1 MSTFMKR
8 KALVG
13 SAAMLSLLAALH
25 VPLSLAGGGHSEYEQ
40 HAAEAPASEAASE
53 KNAAQAKGKAAT
65 SQQMDHGTMNHG
77 DMSHGSMDHENMMD
91 KHGGIEAEAGSHH
104 DH

>member
-13 SAAMLSLLAALH
+13 SAVMLSLVAVLY
-25 VPLSLAGGGHSEYEQ
+25 VPLSLAGADHSEHEQ
-40 HAAEAPASEAASE
+40 HATQAPASEAASE
-53 KNAAQAKGKAAT
+53 KNAAHAKGKAA
-65 SQQMDHGTMNHG
+65 SQQMDHGQMNHG
-77 DMSHGSMDHENMMD
+77 GMGHENMMD
-91 KHGGIEAEAGSHH
+91 KHGGSEAEAGSNH

>member
-13 SAAMLSLLAALH
+13 SAVMFSLLAALH
-25 VPLSLAGGGHSEYEQ
+25 APASWAGEGHGEHEQ
-40 HAAEAPASEAASE
+40 HAAESAAPKATS
-53 KNAAQAKGKAAT
+53 GKAADQ
-65 SQQMDHGTMNHG
+65 SKDKAAGQQMDHGTMDHEGMNHDG
-77 DMSHGSMDHENMMD
+77 MKHENMMD
-91 KHGGIEAEAGSHH
+91 KHGGTEAEAGSNH

>member
-25 VPLSLAGGGHSEYEQ
+25 APVSLAGEGHSEHEQ
-40 HAAEAPASEAASE
+40 HAAETQAPKSAPD
-53 KNAAQAKGKAAT
+53 KNAAQAKEKAA
-65 SQQMDHGTMNHG
+65 SQQMGHG
-77 DMSHGSMDHENMMD
+77 DMNHNGMDHESMMD
-91 KHGGIEAEAGSHH
+91 KHGGTKAEAGSNH

>member
-13 SAAMLSLLAALH
+13 SAVMLSLLAVLYA
-25 VPLSLAGGGHSEYEQ
+25 PLSLAGADHSEHEQ
-40 HAAEAPASEAASE
+40 HATQAPASEAASE
-53 KNAAQAKGKAAT
+53 KNTEHAKAKAAA
-65 SQQMDHGTMNHG
+65 SQQMDHGG
-77 DMSHGSMDHENMMD
+77 MDHENMMD
-91 KHGGIEAEAGSHH
+91 KHGGSEAEAGSNH

>member
-13 SAAMLSLLAALH
+13 SATLLSLLAALQAP
-25 VPLSLAGGGHSEYEQ
+25 VLLAGEGHSEHEQ
-40 HAAEAPASEAASE
+40 HATEKQAPKSVPD
-53 KNAAQAKGKAAT
+53 KKAAQAKERAA
-65 SQQMDHGTMNHG
+65 SQQMDHGDMNHG
-77 DMSHGSMDHENMMD
+77 GMDHESMMD
-91 KHGGIEAEAGSHH
+91 KHGGTEAEAGSNH